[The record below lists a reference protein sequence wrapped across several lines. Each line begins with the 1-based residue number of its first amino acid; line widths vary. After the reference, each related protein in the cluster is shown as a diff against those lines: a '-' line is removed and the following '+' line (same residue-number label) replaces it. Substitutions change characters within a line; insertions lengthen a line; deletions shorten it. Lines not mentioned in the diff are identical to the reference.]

1 MNPNVHNAFRIQ
13 VKKYLYIKCMKVYP
27 ELFKGKREIL
37 ENKKQNSNQ
46 ILEIESSNKIQKYRP
61 YLWNCSLE

>member
-1 MNPNVHNAFRIQ
+1 
-13 VKKYLYIKCMKVYP
+13 MKVYP

-46 ILEIESSNKIQKYRP
+46 ILEIESSNKI
-61 YLWNCSLE
+61 